1 MRLEGG
7 MCDRGAVR
15 PGMGYGICEWRSCFL
30 LHLPRVSRI
39 TQRAWEEQDDKTG
52 LSCSLLLLPSG
63 GVERHHRQILM
74 GDLHPKG
81 RWRGGCGNCKWRS

>member
-1 MRLEGG
+1 
-7 MCDRGAVR
+7 
-15 PGMGYGICEWRSCFL
+15 MGCATGVLQGRAWAMVSASGDPDFL
-30 LHLPRVSRI
+30 LHLPQVSRI

-81 RWRGGCGNCKWRS
+81 RWQGGCGICKWRS